1 MIEVGE
7 IRPSQLMF
15 TYGVGSIV
23 DLPSMSVMVM
33 GIDQWNTAYCK
44 EIVED
49 RLVAALQR
57 QLGPF
62 VHRLYLP
69 PGETEKGE
77 VSTIPG
83 GVPVAP
89 FPRWMRC
96 RACGTLS
103 SIDSGVFGLKR
114 DKWRPERTRY
124 VHTSCRKGKEPSA
137 FPVRFLVACREGH
150 ISDFPWIDFVH
161 EGLTSCQN
169 PNLVMKEYGIAGDAY
184 DITVRCRTCDKK
196 RRVGEA
202 FDEEKF
208 TRFSPNCPGHLPH
221 LRRVAEDPCTEKL
234 RPISLGASNT
244 WFPLSMSVLSLPESK
259 DKLGML
265 IEGQWAQL
273 QHIPSSEVLSY
284 HLNAVDKITFSEYE
298 VDEVWRAISTKRDAS
313 REPEESHAEDLK
325 VPEWRV
331 FSKANS
337 APVSDDFKLTE
348 VAPPQDFET
357 RFEKTVLVERIREV
371 RALYGFTRIE
381 STSDFTDATYVEDT
395 RITRLSREPLD
406 WLPASETRG
415 EGIFLRLREERVQA
429 WENQAAV
436 KELERD
442 FLAAHKSWRRLR
454 RLEPD
459 WENFPFI
466 RYVLLHS
473 LSHAIMRQ
481 LVLDSG
487 YTSASLRERLYCKRP
502 EDEDGPMA
510 GILIYTAV
518 SDSEG
523 TLGGLVRQG
532 QPETLGRHLWQTLE
546 SMRICASDPLC
557 AEHTPPREG
566 MGVHGA
572 TCHACLFAPETS
584 CEKGNRYLDRSTLV
598 DTLNQT
604 GVAFFD
610 SWKG

>member
-1 MIEVGE
+1 MIEIGE

-33 GIDQWNTAYCK
+33 GIDQWNTAYCQ

-57 QLGPF
+57 QLGSHI
-62 VHRLYLP
+62 HRLYLP
-69 PGETEKGE
+69 PGNTEQGE

-89 FPRWMRC
+89 FPRWLRC
-96 RACGTLS
+96 RVCGTLS
-103 SIDSGVFGLKR
+103 SVDSGVFQLKR
-114 DKWRPERTRY
+114 DKWRPDKTCY
-124 VHTSCRKGKEPSA
+124 VHMSCRKGREPSA
-137 FPVRFLVACREGH
+137 LPVRFLVACREGH

-161 EGLTSCQN
+161 GGLTSCQN

-184 DITVRCRTCDKK
+184 DITVQCLTCKSQ

-208 TRFSPNCPGHLPH
+208 TRFSPNCSGHLPH
-221 LRRVAEDPCTEKL
+221 LRKVSEKHCTEKL
-234 RPISLGASNT
+234 KPISLGASNT

-259 DKLGML
+259 DKVGML
-265 IEGQWAQL
+265 VEQHWAQL
-273 QHIPSSEVLSY
+273 QHIPSLETLGY
-284 HLNAVDKITFSEYE
+284 HLNVVDKVTFSEFE
-298 VDEVWRAISTKRDAS
+298 ADEVWQAILAKKNAAQQ
-313 REPEESHAEDLK
+313 PEESRTEDLK
-325 VPEWRV
+325 VPEWQV
-331 FSKANS
+331 FSRAGS
-337 APVSDDFKLTE
+337 AHVASDFKLAE
-348 VAPPQDFET
+348 VAPPQDFEND
-357 RFEKTVLVERIREV
+357 FEATVLVERIREV

-395 RITRLSREPLD
+395 RTATPLSRDKLN

-415 EGIFLRLREERVQA
+415 EGIFLRLKEARVQA
-429 WENQAAV
+429 WENQKAV
-436 KELERD
+436 KDLERD

-454 RLEPD
+454 KLEPD

-532 QPETLGRHLWQTLE
+532 RPETLGRHLAQTLE
-546 SMRICASDPLC
+546 SMRVCASDPLC

-584 CEKGNRYLDRSTLV
+584 CERGNRYLDRSTLV

-604 GVAFFD
+604 GVAFF
-610 SWKG
+610 G